1 MASYVGTKT
10 SGSVSISGINIKSL
24 KDHPVILVEDIIDTG
39 LTLSQMIPK
48 IQEEGQPTSIEV
60 VSLLTKRH
68 DSKETTVVETMVEA
82 KYSGFSIPDE
92 FVIGFG
98 LDCNEWYR
106 DLEDIWVISEKG
118 KSFAL

>member
-1 MASYVGTKT
+1 VASYVGTKT